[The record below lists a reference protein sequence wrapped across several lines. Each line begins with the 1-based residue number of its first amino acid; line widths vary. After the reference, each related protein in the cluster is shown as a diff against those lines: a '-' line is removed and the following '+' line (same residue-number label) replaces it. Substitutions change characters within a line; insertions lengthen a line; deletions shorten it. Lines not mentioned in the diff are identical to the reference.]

1 MIIMIAITLLL
12 AIVLVVGVMVKDM
25 TKSELKEFMT
35 WGLVVTAGILFT
47 VTISGVLAVL
57 FKT

>member
-35 WGLVVTAGILFT
+35 WGLVATAGILFT